1 MSAEPAERAPRFV
14 LEGLD
19 AGARTVTFD
28 GEQTRHLSRVL
39 RLGAGDLVVVV
50 DGRGREWSVR
60 LTEVTARAAA
70 GLVLAE
76 RTGDGESPLHLTLAQ
91 GVPKSDKMDLIVR
104 MVTELGAA
112 AVRPLVFERT
122 VTRAAND
129 RWRTRHERWQRI
141 AREAAKQCGRAVVPP
156 VSPPVTLPAW
166 LEEPDD
172 RGLMVCLWEGEPAP
186 LADRLPPGPVRRA
199 TLVVGPEGGLAEGE
213 VARLAGAG
221 AVLAGLGPR
230 ILRTETA
237 GPVGIALL
245 QARYGDLGAA
255 S

>member
-1 MSAEPAERAPRFV
+1 MSGEPAERTPRFV

-39 RLGAGDLVVVV
+39 RLGAGDLVVAV

-60 LTEVTARAAA
+60 LTEVTARSAA

-122 VTRAAND
+122 VTRAADD

-141 AREAAKQCGRAVVPP
+141 AREAAKQCGRTVVPA
-156 VSPPVTLPAW
+156 VSPPVALSAW
-166 LEEPDD
+166 LDEPDD
-172 RGLMVCLWEGEPAP
+172 HGLVVCLWEGEPIP
-186 LADRLPPGPVRRA
+186 LADRLPPGPVQRA

-237 GPVGIALL
+237 GPVAIALL